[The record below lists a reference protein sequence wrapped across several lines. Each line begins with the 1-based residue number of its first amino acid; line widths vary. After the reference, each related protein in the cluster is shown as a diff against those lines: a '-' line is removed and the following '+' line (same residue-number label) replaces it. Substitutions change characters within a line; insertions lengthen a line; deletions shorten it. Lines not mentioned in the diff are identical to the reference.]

1 MQDPTLMLLIK
12 HTLNAINYLFYCFYS
27 FTVIDV
33 TQKIIFNDFYLGNI
47 TNFFQLLLTVIG
59 VFFAYF
65 KLLAYKRDS
74 IIKSKMLA
82 QEAENKEIE
91 LFFKRNAKEIKE
103 TEIMFTKFGREFID
117 PYKYKKD
124 ENK

>member
-1 MQDPTLMLLIK
+1 MITIK
-12 HTLNAINYLFYCFYS
+12 SFVSFVNYLFCFFYG

-33 TQKIIFNDFYLGNI
+33 AQKVIYNDFYLGNI
-47 TNFFQLLLTVIG
+47 TNFFQLLLTIIG
-59 VFFAYF
+59 VFFAYY
-65 KLLAYKRDS
+65 KLMTYRRDS
-74 IIKSKMLA
+74 ATKSRMLE

-103 TEIMFTKFGREFID
+103 TELMFTKFGNEFLD
-117 PYKYKKD
+117 PFKYKKD